1 MLDANKLDAF
11 SAAFAVLA
19 SLHLQPAK
27 DDTAS
32 SMRNMIGQWPL
43 PLEGDPKEGAREI
56 SHSTDEDEDAR
67 WQDQNEVY
75 GIAAG
80 AKVAPYESV
89 HRGTDGLVFDEQTL
103 QVRKFY
109 AALGYEAP
117 RLGHDPDDHI
127 GLELDFLSK
136 ATLAVLDELDANQP
150 ERAQAALDLAASFT
164 LEHVAAWAP
173 QMLAKAAEAATTH
186 WFTGVQKLTSGA
198 LTQWQE
204 ALAEA
209 GYQAGCGCGG
219 ECACGDSDSSAPITI
234 EQKPASWK
242 DQL

>member
-43 PLEGDPKEGAREI
+43 PLEGDTKEGAREI

-117 RLGHDPDDHI
+117 RMGHDPDDHI

-150 ERAQAALDLAASFT
+150 ERAQAALDLAAAFT
-164 LEHVAAWAP
+164 FEHVAAWAP
-173 QMLAKAAEAATTH
+173 QMLASAAEAATTH
-186 WFTGVQKLTSGA
+186 WLTGVQKLTCGTLA
-198 LTQWQE
+198 QWQN
-204 ALAEA
+204 ALQQD
-209 GYQAGCGCGG
+209 GYSPACGCGENCG
-219 ECACGDSDSSAPITI
+219 CASTPAPEPVKI
-234 EQKPASWK
+234 EDNPISWK